1 MILQDLP
8 PMITRVDHRLEL
20 AGHAGRQDVVL
31 NKVEKFR
38 QAQVDGDTVT
48 GLNMALYESYRKCT
62 GYF

>member
-1 MILQDLP
+1 
-8 PMITRVDHRLEL
+8 MITRVDHRLEL